1 MVIFQLK
8 SVKKK
13 EKGEFTQIFAYSHF
27 LIFLINYKLKEKK
40 GGRWCV
46 NPKENRERRGVGDKK
61 SAFLL
66 KATKPGHKKKAVT
79 TSPVTIVM
87 KLSFCN

>member
-1 MVIFQLK
+1 MNLLRYLLTHISAF
-8 SVKKK
+8 
-13 EKGEFTQIFAYSHF
+13 FT
-27 LIFLINYKLKEKK
+27 INYKLKEKK
-40 GGRWCV
+40 GGSWCV
-46 NPKENRERRGVGDKK
+46 NPKENRERGAGNEK

-66 KATKPGHKKKAVT
+66 KATKPRHKKKAVT